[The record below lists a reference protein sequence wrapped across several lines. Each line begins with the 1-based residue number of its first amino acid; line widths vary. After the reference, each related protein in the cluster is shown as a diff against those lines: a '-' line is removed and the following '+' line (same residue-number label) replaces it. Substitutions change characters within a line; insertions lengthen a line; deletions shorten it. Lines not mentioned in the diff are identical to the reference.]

1 MTLQV
6 GPLLIHLLEV
16 QVSRQMG
23 LEATL
28 SVQVVLVATSMDP
41 WVTTSMDPWVTTS
54 KDPLL
59 KEQAF
64 TAWHWGKVIVVGRP
78 EVVVASQAYQGPH
91 PFRHQEACLEL
102 HPYQRLDCN
111 LEEACYLLQVVG
123 P

>member
-16 QVSRQMG
+16 QVSLQMG

-28 SVQVVLVATSMDP
+28 SVQVGIVATSMDP
-41 WVTTSMDPWVTTS
+41 LVTTS
-54 KDPLL
+54 KDPWL

-91 PFRHQEACLEL
+91 PFHHQEACLEL